1 MKIRDQIHQNALAI
15 TLEANPQI
23 IRECEEITE
32 DGLCGM
38 SLTEFRYLRLMQALE
53 KQARS
58 HRVDAWTY
66 QLMLAEGEG
75 IDVSAVR
82 EEDRRATAA
91 ALGVSDLL

>member
-1 MKIRDQIHQNALAI
+1 MKIREQIHQNALAI
-15 TLEANPQI
+15 ILEANPQI

-38 SLTEFRYLRLMQALE
+38 SLTEFRYLRLTQALE

-58 HRVDAWTY
+58 HRMDAWTY
-66 QLMLAEGEG
+66 QLMLAEGAG
-75 IDVSAVR
+75 INVSAVR
-82 EEDRRATAA
+82 DEDRRATAA